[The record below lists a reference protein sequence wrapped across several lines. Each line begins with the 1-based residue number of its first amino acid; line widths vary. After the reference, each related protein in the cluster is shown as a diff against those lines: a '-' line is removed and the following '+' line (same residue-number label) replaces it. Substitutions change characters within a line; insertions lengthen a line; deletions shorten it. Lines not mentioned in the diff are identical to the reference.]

1 MARLVFFA
9 SFSLLLLFVDARFR
23 YLESTRSALSV
34 LLYPIRQ
41 LAAYPGILWQGIG
54 NIYITQGKQHQ
65 LIKENDDLRL
75 QHENDAAQLSQF
87 QSLQSEN
94 QQLRKLADLPIPNGF
109 DRQIVEIIYTERD
122 VFQRKVI
129 VNKGADANIQLG
141 QVVMD
146 DSGIVGQITRVYP
159 LLSEVTLI
167 TERDH
172 AVPVQVLRNSLRTI
186 LFGSGDTS
194 QLSLRY
200 MPVSADIKEEDV
212 LVTSGIDGIYP
223 PGIPVARIITI
234 ERDPAFPFAHVTC
247 LPIGGVDN
255 HRHLLILSNL
265 EQLPKRPVETK
276 AQRDIEKRTKIKRKN

>member
-1 MARLVFFA
+1 VVRLVFFTT
-9 SFSLLLLFVDARFR
+9 FSLLLLFVDARFR

-34 LLYPIRQ
+34 LLSPIHQ
-41 LAAYPGILWQGIG
+41 LATYPGLLWQGIG
-54 NIYITQGKQHQ
+54 NIYITQGEQHT
-65 LIKENDDLRL
+65 LIKDNEDLRQ

-87 QSLQSEN
+87 QALQSEN
-94 QQLRKLADLPIPNGF
+94 QQLRKLADLPMPSGF
-109 DRQIVEIIYTERD
+109 SRQIAEIIYTERD

-129 VNKGADANIQLG
+129 VDKGADSNIQLG

-146 DSGIVGQITRVYP
+146 DAGIVGQITRVYP
-159 LLSEVTLI
+159 MLSEITLI

-200 MPVSADIKEEDV
+200 MPVGADLQEEDV

-223 PGIPVARIITI
+223 PGIPVARIVKI
-234 ERDPAFPFAHVTC
+234 ERDPAYPFARVTC
-247 LPIGGVDN
+247 LPIGGVDK

-265 EQLPKRPVETK
+265 EKLPDRPSEGSTPN
-276 AQRDIEKRTKIKRKN
+276 IEKRNKIKRKN